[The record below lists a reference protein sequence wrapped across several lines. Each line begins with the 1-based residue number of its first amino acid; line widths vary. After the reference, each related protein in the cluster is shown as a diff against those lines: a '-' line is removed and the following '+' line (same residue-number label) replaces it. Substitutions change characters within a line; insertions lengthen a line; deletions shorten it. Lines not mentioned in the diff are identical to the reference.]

1 MGQRDDGRKRNGRR
15 EKAVS
20 GFMVAHV
27 FFWLISLLFQ
37 VYRGDG
43 GGFYCQG
50 SKGWHDCAFLFLS
63 LYH

>member
-15 EKAVS
+15 EKAV
-20 GFMVAHV
+20 GFMVAQV